1 MQLPRTCYNNTLG
14 IYEESEMMLPMKKV
28 IYLPKILVL
37 AMSLLPVVSQAAFVL
52 DTGTPTGT
60 GGPLVISSSSLV
72 AAEFSI
78 TSAEDI
84 TQLSAYLAPGTGN
97 GNSLIFEIFSSSNF
111 TGSHSAKTL
120 DGSTTATFSGTT
132 GWTGANVN
140 IELSTPGSY
149 WFVIQGNG
157 VGTQFDAP
165 LETSATTGTVPA
177 AEFAFSSN
185 SGSSYAATTSGI
197 GLEVS
202 AVAVPEPAPY
212 GIIAGLGLLA
222 LVICAPRMQKR
233 PSVS

>member
-1 MQLPRTCYNNTLG
+1 MDMLQQRSWG
-14 IYEESEMMLPMKKV
+14 SWRKSEMMIHMKKV

-37 AMSLLPVVSQAAFVL
+37 AMSLLPLMSQAAFVL

-60 GGPLVISSSSLV
+60 GGPLIVSSMQSL
-72 AAEFSI
+72 AGEFTV

-97 GNSLIFEIFSSSNF
+97 GNSLIFDIYSGTFI
-111 TGSHSAKTL
+111 GSHATKSL
-120 DGSTTATFSGTT
+120 LGSTTATFGGTT
-132 GWTGANVN
+132 GWTSANVN
-140 IELSTPGSY
+140 IAITPGSY

-165 LETSATTGTVPA
+165 LETSTSTGTVPA

-185 SGSSYAATTSGI
+185 SGSSFAADTSGI

-212 GIIAGLGLLA
+212 GVIAGLGLLA
-222 LVICAPRMQKR
+222 LVICAPRRQKR